1 MKLLKAF
8 IICLITIL
16 LLGFVSVSCA
26 KEPPPP
32 LRIGTVVWP
41 GFECLYLARDLGY
54 YKDTPIRLVEY
65 SATPE
70 ITRAFRNRELEAI
83 AYTIPEALSLII
95 AEPTLQVVLVTDISH
110 GGDVILAKP
119 DIQNL
124 QALKGRR
131 VGIESSS
138 ALGAYIFIRA
148 LEQVNLSPKDVQ
160 IIPLEVSEHERA
172 FKQGT
177 VDAVITYEPV
187 RSNLLAAGAKLL
199 FDSSKIPNEIVDVLL
214 VRGNL
219 LANQPTD
226 LQALING
233 WFRALAYLKNNPQ
246 DAAHR
251 IASREGI
258 TPKQFL
264 ESLKG
269 IRIPDIQE
277 NQKLLGKTDAS
288 LVNTIRRL
296 SKIMVEKNLLAQQV
310 DPIRLLNDQLVKK
323 VE

>member
-1 MKLLKAF
+1 MKLIKAF
-8 IICLITIL
+8 IIGLITIL

-54 YKDTPIRLVEY
+54 YKDTSIRLVEY

-95 AEPTLQVVLVTDISH
+95 AEPTLQAVLVTDVSH

-138 ALGAYIFIRA
+138 GLGAYMFIRA
-148 LEQVNLSPKDVQ
+148 LEHVNLSPKDVQ

-187 RSNLLAAGAKLL
+187 RSNLLAAGARLL

-214 VRGNL
+214 VRGDL
-219 LANQPTD
+219 LASQPTD

-251 IASREGI
+251 IAPREGI
-258 TPKQFL
+258 TPEQFL

-269 IRIPDIQE
+269 IRIPDVQE

-296 SKIMVEKNLLAQQV
+296 SKIMVENNLLAQQV
-310 DPIRLLNDQLVKK
+310 EPIRLLNDQLVKK

>member
-1 MKLLKAF
+1 MKLIKAF
-8 IICLITIL
+8 IIGLTTVL
-16 LLGFVSVSCA
+16 FLEFVLVSCT

-54 YKDTPIRLVEY
+54 YKDTSIRLVEY
-65 SATPE
+65 NATPE

-83 AYTIPEALSLII
+83 AYTVPEALSLVA
-95 AEPTLQVVLVTDISH
+95 AEPSIQAVLVTDISN
-110 GGDVILAKP
+110 GADVIVAKP
-119 DIQNL
+119 EIQNL

-131 VGIESSS
+131 VAMESSS
-138 ALGAYIFIRA
+138 GLGAYMLTRA
-148 LEQVNLSPKDVQ
+148 LEQVNLSPKDIQ
-160 IIPLEVSEHERA
+160 IIPMEVSEHEEA
-172 FKQGT
+172 FKKGT

-187 RSNLLAAGAKLL
+187 RSNLLTAGGKIL

-214 VRGNL
+214 VRGDLLTSQPAELQNL
-219 LANQPTD
+219 
-226 LQALING
+226 IKG

-246 DAAHR
+246 DAANR

-258 TPKQFL
+258 SPKQFL

-269 IRIPDIQE
+269 IHIPDLQE

-288 LVNTIRRL
+288 LLNATKQL
-296 SKIMVEKNLLAQQV
+296 SKIMVENNLLKQAV
-310 DPIRLLNDQLVKK
+310 EPSRLLNEQLVKN